1 MEIYKIWAIVGFL
14 FIFVEILTPS
24 MFFLPLGG
32 AAFFAAVAAFKYPDN
47 YWVQGGVFALFAVLF
62 FITVRPFMRKKE
74 DGDEQTGVEA
84 KYIAN
89 EALVTKDIG
98 AEHTDGIGEIKIYG
112 EIWQAKSADGSEIKA
127 GEMVKITKNES
138 LIMFVEKINKE

>member
-14 FIFVEILTPS
+14 FLFVEILTPS

-47 YWVQGGVFALFAVLF
+47 YWIQGGVFALFAVLF

-127 GEMVKITKNES
+127 GEMVKITKNEI

>member
-14 FIFVEILTPS
+14 FLFVEILTPS

-47 YWVQGGVFALFAVLF
+47 YWIQGGVFALFAVLF

-127 GEMVKITKNES
+127 GAMVKLTKNES
-138 LIMFVEKINKE
+138 LITFVEKITKE

>member
-14 FIFVEILTPS
+14 FLFVEILTPS

-47 YWVQGGVFALFAVLF
+47 YWIQGGVFALFAVLF

-112 EIWQAKSADGSEIKA
+112 EIWQAKSANGSEIKA

>member
-14 FIFVEILTPS
+14 FLFVEILTPS

-47 YWVQGGVFALFAVLF
+47 YWIQGGVFALFAVLF
-62 FITVRPFMRKKE
+62 FITVRPFMRKQD

>member
-14 FIFVEILTPS
+14 FLFVEILTPS

-47 YWVQGGVFALFAVLF
+47 YWIQGGVFALFAVLF

>member
-14 FIFVEILTPS
+14 FLFIEILTPS

-47 YWVQGGVFALFAVLF
+47 YWIQGGVFALFAVLF

>member
-14 FIFVEILTPS
+14 FLFIEILTPS

-47 YWVQGGVFALFAVLF
+47 YWIQGGVFALFAVLF
-62 FITVRPFMRKKE
+62 FITVRPFMWKKE

>member
-14 FIFVEILTPS
+14 FLFVEILTPS

-47 YWVQGGVFALFAVLF
+47 YWIQGGVFALFAVLF

-112 EIWQAKSADGSEIKA
+112 EIWQTKSADGSEIKA

>member
-14 FIFVEILTPS
+14 FLFVEILTPS

>member
-14 FIFVEILTPS
+14 FLFVEILTPS
-24 MFFLPLGG
+24 MFFLPLGC

-47 YWVQGGVFALFAVLF
+47 YCIQGCVFALFSVLF

>member
-14 FIFVEILTPS
+14 FLFVEILTPS

-47 YWVQGGVFALFAVLF
+47 YWIQGGVFALFAVLF

-98 AEHTDGIGEIKIYG
+98 TEHTDGIGEIKIYG